1 MAWDNVRS
9 QRLRTGITASIIAI
23 GITALVGI
31 LTSVS
36 ALRSSMVD
44 SFKSF
49 GANTVGI
56 YGGRWAPKENDPNDW
71 VFLPRIDYRQ
81 AREFKT
87 KMGKK
92 AVISINGTVSGNA
105 EIKSETAKTDPNSR
119 VVGADENYFD
129 VEGFKIGEG
138 RFFTSDETETAPKI
152 AVIGV
157 DIAKK
162 LFPSGKSLGQYISIA
177 GNRYRIIGVMQSRGA
192 MMGMSQDNV
201 VFLPLNTAR
210 SNFPRFTNF
219 SVLVTPPEGTSITDT
234 DFNDDMRVTMR
245 VVRSLHP
252 SQEDN
257 FMIRNRQAALD
268 QMEGMLSKLKIAA
281 LVIGLITILGSSIAL
296 MNIMLVSVTERTRE
310 IGTLKAIGANS
321 RSVTLQFL
329 IEAVMIGQIG
339 GIIGIFMGILLG
351 NIVSLAMKTSF
362 VLPLGEMLMAFA
374 ITFAVGIISGYY
386 PAKKAS
392 RLDPIEALRYE

>member
-1 MAWDNVRS
+1 
-9 QRLRTGITASIIAI
+9 
-23 GITALVGI
+23 
-31 LTSVS
+31 
-36 ALRSSMVD
+36 
-44 SFKSF
+44 
-49 GANTVGI
+49 
-56 YGGRWAPKENDPNDW
+56 
-71 VFLPRIDYRQ
+71 
-81 AREFKT
+81 
-87 KMGKK
+87 
-92 AVISINGTVSGNA
+92 
-105 EIKSETAKTDPNSR
+105 
-119 VVGADENYFD
+119 
-129 VEGFKIGEG
+129 
-138 RFFTSDETETAPKI
+138 
-152 AVIGV
+152 
-157 DIAKK
+157 
-162 LFPSGKSLGQYISIA
+162 
-177 GNRYRIIGVMQSRGA
+177 
-192 MMGMSQDNV
+192 MGMSQDNV

-362 VLPLGEMLMAFA
+362 VLPLSEMLMAFA

-392 RLDPIEALRYE
+392 RLNPIEALRYE